1 MFKLN
6 CVWSRNISNRLL
18 FFSNN
23 ICKQL
28 VVSAVTIF
36 YQIMSFLLIWNSS
49 LERKMSH
56 ISFNLVSCI
65 VISTTWNTTNT
76 LPSILKYFGKKVI
89 RALLDVKETVSKL
102 KAAVSTRMSLSKN
115 LIILTLVLGLIIVS
129 YKNVEGRSVSGWR
142 TAIYPNMYNEPQ
154 RVSDR
159 RRLELL
165 LGFLRR
171 KIHLKRIKS
180 ASAAEGFDGSENL
193 ADFTP
198 ESDLTNT
205 ILYKLR

>member
-1 MFKLN
+1 
-6 CVWSRNISNRLL
+6 
-18 FFSNN
+18 
-23 ICKQL
+23 
-28 VVSAVTIF
+28 
-36 YQIMSFLLIWNSS
+36 
-49 LERKMSH
+49 
-56 ISFNLVSCI
+56 
-65 VISTTWNTTNT
+65 
-76 LPSILKYFGKKVI
+76 
-89 RALLDVKETVSKL
+89 
-102 KAAVSTRMSLSKN
+102 MSLSKD
-115 LIILTLVLGLIIVS
+115 LIILTLFLGLIIVS

-171 KIHLKRIKS
+171 KINLKRMMA
-180 ASAAEGFDGSENL
+180 ASAAEGFDGSENF

-198 ESDLTNT
+198 DSELPAS

>member
-1 MFKLN
+1 MLK
-6 CVWSRNISNRLL
+6 
-18 FFSNN
+18 
-23 ICKQL
+23 
-28 VVSAVTIF
+28 IF
-36 YQIMSFLLIWNSS
+36 NVM
-49 LERKMSH
+49 
-56 ISFNLVSCI
+56 
-65 VISTTWNTTNT
+65 
-76 LPSILKYFGKKVI
+76 
-89 RALLDVKETVSKL
+89 KL
-102 KAAVSTRMSLSKN
+102 KGKDAVSTRMSLSKD
-115 LIILTLVLGLIIVS
+115 LIILTLFFGLIIVS

-171 KIHLKRIKS
+171 KIHLTRMMS
-180 ASAAEGFDGSENL
+180 TSEAGGFDGSENL

-198 ESDLTNT
+198 ESDLPTS